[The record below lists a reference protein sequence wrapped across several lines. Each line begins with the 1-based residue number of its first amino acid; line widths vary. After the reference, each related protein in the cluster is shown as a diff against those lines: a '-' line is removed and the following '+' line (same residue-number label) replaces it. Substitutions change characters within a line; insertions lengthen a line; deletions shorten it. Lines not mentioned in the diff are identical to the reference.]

1 MKHDIPLYYNHGVRH
16 FHYMHVYTDL
26 LGMKRINNYLLAKLL
41 WDFQADVK
49 FLLKEYFHNYYG
61 KADKQMAR
69 LYDYLEY
76 AMSSVKQWKHS
87 NPLTTRINNNRE
99 PLFHLFHLRL
109 KKYHPKSNDGV
120 DLEESVDALKKC
132 RKIMDKVLSDDWS
145 PLIKQRLL
153 EDDKNLQYAENTV
166 NFYYYFAQAIQAKNK
181 GTIEQSKRFYK
192 ASIPFAQGL
201 KAETDIVQTASS
213 FANSENGLKATLVEK
228 TYLDLGKE
236 LNMNY

>member
-1 MKHDIPLYYNHGVRH
+1 
-16 FHYMHVYTDL
+16 
-26 LGMKRINNYLLAKLL
+26 
-41 WDFQADVK
+41 
-49 FLLKEYFHNYYG
+49 
-61 KADKQMAR
+61 
-69 LYDYLEY
+69 
-76 AMSSVKQWKHS
+76 
-87 NPLTTRINNNRE
+87 
-99 PLFHLFHLRL
+99 
-109 KKYHPKSNDGV
+109 
-120 DLEESVDALKKC
+120 
-132 RKIMDKVLSDDWS
+132 MDKVLSDDWS